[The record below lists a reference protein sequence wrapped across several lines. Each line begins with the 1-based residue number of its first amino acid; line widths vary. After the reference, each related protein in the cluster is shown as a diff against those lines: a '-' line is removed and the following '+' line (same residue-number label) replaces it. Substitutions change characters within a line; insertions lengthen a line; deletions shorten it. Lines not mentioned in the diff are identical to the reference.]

1 VRLFVR
7 LTTQVSRIQ
16 QLGLWIS
23 EASTALVYDSQMAG
37 VGAFVLAG
45 GQSSR
50 MGRDKAFLEL
60 DGQALIRRML
70 ELTRA
75 VAPVTRIVGNVE
87 KFRAYAEVVDDEF
100 PGCGPLAGIQ
110 AALRASEEELNLI
123 LAVDMPFVAAEFLQY
138 LVQQAAASDALVTVP
153 RAEGR
158 WQPLC
163 AVYRHAFAETAEQS
177 LREGKYKIDPLFQ
190 RVKVFSIEEP
200 ELRERGFTAEMFRNL
215 NTPEDWRSA
224 QVSAE
229 SESSRR

>member
-163 AVYRHAFAETAEQS
+163 AVYRHAFAEIAEQS

>member
-1 VRLFVR
+1 MRLFVR

-23 EASTALVYDSQMAG
+23 EARIALVYDSQMAG
-37 VGAFVLAG
+37 VSAFVLAG

-60 DGQALIRRML
+60 DGQVLIRRML
-70 ELTRA
+70 ELARA
-75 VAPVTRIVGNVE
+75 VAPGTRIVGNVE

-123 LAVDMPFVAAEFLQY
+123 VAVDMPFVAVEFLQY

-163 AVYRHAFAETAEQS
+163 AVYRRAFADIAEQS
-177 LREGKYKIDPLFQ
+177 LREGKYKIDPLFR
-190 RVKVFSIEEP
+190 RVKVLSIEEP
-200 ELRERGFTAEMFRNL
+200 ELRERGFSPEMFRNL

-224 QVSAE
+224 QVPAE
-229 SESSRR
+229 SESGRK

>member
-1 VRLFVR
+1 
-7 LTTQVSRIQ
+7 
-16 QLGLWIS
+16 
-23 EASTALVYDSQMAG
+23 MAG
-37 VGAFVLAG
+37 VSAFVLAG

-70 ELTRA
+70 ELARA
-75 VAPVTRIVGNVE
+75 VAPVTLIIGNVE

-123 LAVDMPFVAAEFLQY
+123 LAVDMPFVAIGFLQY

-153 RAEGR
+153 RAERR

-163 AVYRHAFAETAEQS
+163 AVYRREFAEIAEQS

-190 RVKVFSIEEP
+190 RVKVFSIEEQ
-200 ELRERGFTAEMFRNL
+200 ELRERGFSPQMFRNL

-229 SESSRR
+229 SESR